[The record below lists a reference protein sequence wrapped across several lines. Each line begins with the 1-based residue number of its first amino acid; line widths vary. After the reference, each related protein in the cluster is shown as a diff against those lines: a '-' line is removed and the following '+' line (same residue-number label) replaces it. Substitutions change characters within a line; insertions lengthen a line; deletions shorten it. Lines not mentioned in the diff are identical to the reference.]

1 MINVEDFVDNTVNVL
16 VSEVK
21 TGDDH
26 NLYILSDL
34 VSRLLLY

>member
-1 MINVEDFVDNTVNVL
+1 MINVEDFVDNIVNVL